1 MAKQEK
7 LTPKQAVQVMKGG
20 LLFMLASME
29 FHGLIDKDQWTHWVT
44 QFKRID
50 NVQYALDDEKTNFE
64 DILKKG
70 GRNGQ
75 KEKVV

>member
-29 FHGLIDKDQWTHWVT
+29 FHGLIDKAQWTHWVT
-44 QFKRID
+44 QLKRID
-50 NVQYALDDEKTNFE
+50 NVQYTLEEETSSFE
-64 DILKKG
+64 DILNKG
-70 GRNGQ
+70 G
-75 KEKVV
+75 K